1 MPLVHVHL
9 RAGRTPAQKK
19 AVLDGIHAAL
29 VESFRIPEHDR
40 FQLLHEHA
48 PEHFEARYGEG
59 TVLVEASVF
68 PGRSVEAKR
77 ALYRAIVRN
86 LEGSGI
92 PKDRVFIVL
101 HEPPMENWGIRGGQA
116 ACDVKLGFDVKV

>member
-1 MPLVHVHL
+1 MPLVHVHV

-19 AVLDGIHAAL
+19 ALLDGVHAAL
-29 VESFRIPEHDR
+29 VQAFRIPEHDR
-40 FQLLHEHA
+40 FQVLHEHA
-48 PEHFEARYGEG
+48 PEHFEAKYGDG

-68 PGRSVEAKR
+68 PGRSIEAKR
-77 ALYRAIVRN
+77 ALYAAIVRN
-86 LEGSGI
+86 LEAAGARA
-92 PKDRVFIVL
+92 DQVFVVL